1 MNAMID
7 DKCVFCNKPAVLEND
22 LAKGFF
28 DIRPMAPGHFL
39 IVPKEHYVTFFDA
52 PRDVQIAMVD
62 LLDQA
67 KTYLDEQYHPRGYQ
81 VFSHVGAAAYQKV
94 FHAHIHLVP
103 VA

>member
-81 VFSHVGAAAYQKV
+81 VFSHVGERHIKKSFTPTFTWYQ
-94 FHAHIHLVP
+94 
-103 VA
+103 